1 MVIGCSS
8 KCCAKEMRGVE
19 SLVGPMTGVGQSP
32 SMTAPGQI
40 WVPGFTTRSPENC
53 QLMTGHSFRPQ
64 RSSQLNSASIRGLSS
79 SAFVNDADIALS
91 PSSAPSQANQA
102 LDEDPIRG
110 CMIEPTRVTTLST
123 DDESPAN
130 PTGPSAA

>member
-1 MVIGCSS
+1 V
-8 KCCAKEMRGVE
+8 V
-19 SLVGPMTGVGQSP
+19 TGKLPVDDP
-32 SMTAPGQI
+32 P
-40 WVPGFTTRSPENC
+40 
-53 QLMTGHSFRPQ
+53 LFRAAAILATQQ
-64 RSSQLNSASIRGLSS
+64 RIDSGLSS

-102 LDEDPIRG
+102 LDDDPIRG

-130 PTGPSAA
+130 PTCPSAA